1 MDAKL
6 LEYLSRISDEEKRIL
21 TGSGDVEESIY
32 STTKKFV
39 VDSNKMLQRRK
50 LIDIRPHTR
59 FVNFPSHR
67 HNYIEIVYMCSGT
80 MTHIINGTAEVVLE
94 TGDLLFLNRNA
105 EHEILKCGEEDIAV
119 NFIVLPEFFNQAFT
133 MVEGSNMIFDFIFA
147 REGGSFNEGS
157 YIHFQAH
164 DILPVQNIAETMIW
178 SIVNKQNYERSI
190 NQSTMGL
197 LILYLLNHTDRINEN
212 DPNQYE
218 KNIVIKLLKYIDEN
232 YKNASLKEF
241 AAAEN
246 LPLYYLSK
254 LVPKQTGN
262 SYKELLQQRRL
273 NRAVQ
278 LLTQTGTPIEE
289 IASEIGYENN
299 SYFHKLFREKYETT
313 PHEFRKQRFEE
324 DGFLTREQEPATR
337 LPEKWW

>member
-6 LEYLSRISDEEKRIL
+6 LEYLGRISEEEQNIL
-21 TGSGDVEESIY
+21 SGSGDVEESIY

-59 FVNFPSHR
+59 FVNFPRHR

-80 MTHIINGTAEVVLE
+80 MTHIINGEAEIVLE
-94 TGDLLFLNRNA
+94 SGDLLFLNRKA
-105 EHEILKCGEEDIAV
+105 EHEIHRCGEEDIAV

-147 REGGSFNEGS
+147 REDGSFNETS

-232 YKNASLKEF
+232 YKEASLKEF
-241 AAAEN
+241 AAELN

-254 LVPKQTGN
+254 LVQKETG
-262 SYKELLQQRRL
+262 STYKELLQLRRL

-278 LLTQTGTPIEE
+278 LLTERHMSVEE
-289 IASEIGYENN
+289 VASSVGYENN
-299 SYFHKLFREKYETT
+299 SYFHKLFREKFETT
-313 PHEFRKQRFEE
+313 PRDFRKQHFNEE
-324 DGFLTREQEPATR
+324 SFLSREPEPATKF
-337 LPEKWW
+337 PEKWS